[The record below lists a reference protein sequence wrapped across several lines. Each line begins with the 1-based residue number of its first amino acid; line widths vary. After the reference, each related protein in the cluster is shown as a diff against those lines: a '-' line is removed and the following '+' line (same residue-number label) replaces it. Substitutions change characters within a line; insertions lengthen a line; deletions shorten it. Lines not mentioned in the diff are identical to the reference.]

1 MMERYEKRSK
11 PTQLGHVLVNRRPD
25 HIRHLRPTS
34 GGDGVRCPSDG
45 RNPFTAIFLGNRLLG
60 TILLEQ
66 NDESAV
72 QRARLIP
79 ERWTA
84 ERTNLACWFDV
95 LIQAKDI

>member
-1 MMERYEKRSK
+1 MVETRS
-11 PTQLGHVLVNRRPD
+11 PPFFSETGC
-25 HIRHLRPTS
+25 S
-34 GGDGVRCPSDG
+34 APSV
-45 RNPFTAIFLGNRLLG
+45 
-60 TILLEQ
+60 LEQ

>member
-1 MMERYEKRSK
+1 MKLLFSSDAWADYVYWEDSDRAI
-11 PTQLGHVLVNRRPD
+11 LGRINDLIKDTMR
-25 HIRHLRPTS
+25 T
-34 GGDGVRCPSDG
+34 
-45 RNPFTAIFLGNRLLG
+45 PFTAIFLGNRLLG